1 MKALDF
7 SQFHDGYLTGV
18 QLGEGMATFLLARED
33 GRAFDLVLSDLKSLQ
48 IEDFRQG
55 NIINHIGTFDGTA
68 PEDAAYIERLFG
80 SPHPGAA
87 AQYHEANA
95 GFIARQ
101 LASVRCEIVI
111 ASALNSP
118 RSGLPDARRRFPTDA
133 GVARMPR
140 APSGGTGRLLLSIPL
155 RGLHACDPHSINQF
169 KLTR

>member
-101 LASVRCEIVI
+101 LASVRSGETVMIAI
-111 ASALNSP
+111 EPSYGASAVAHCGAATLS
-118 RSGLPDARRRFPTDA
+118 AR
-133 GVARMPR
+133 
-140 APSGGTGRLLLSIPL
+140 
-155 RGLHACDPHSINQF
+155 
-169 KLTR
+169 